1 MLLTLTRTYGDKVLL
16 WAKKSISLI
25 PPTAIT
31 EAECSSFLKAL
42 SDAASGSDGAALTDT
57 LEELSDVCRRN
68 RTVQDIV
75 QRALRPLDL
84 NFTAVS

>member
-16 WAKKSISLI
+16 WAKESISLI

-42 SDAASGSDGAALTDT
+42 SDAASGSDSAALTDT

-75 QRALRPLDL
+75 QGALRPLDL